1 MNLNTPK
8 MMNKTIKRSNKIKL
22 KTKSKMK
29 SKSKLGEKKEALLN
43 LKKRSNKMTP
53 IKRNQKE
60 SIDPKV
66 KGKSLEEEVAEVVEV
81 EGVEVEEGL
90 IKEKKMEMMKVS
102 SKFKK
107 RVKIKEEVEEEEE
120 DTEEI
125 TEAIEELKEV
135 VLKEKI
141 AEEVDHRLPTK
152 KSLKLKKAT
161 LNEIFFGI
169 IENRKLMYL

>member
-1 MNLNTPK
+1 
-8 MMNKTIKRSNKIKL
+8 
-22 KTKSKMK
+22 
-29 SKSKLGEKKEALLN
+29 
-43 LKKRSNKMTP
+43 
-53 IKRNQKE
+53 
-60 SIDPKV
+60 
-66 KGKSLEEEVAEVVEV
+66 
-81 EGVEVEEGL
+81 
-90 IKEKKMEMMKVS
+90 MKVS
-102 SKFKK
+102 SKSKK

-152 KSLKLKKAT
+152 KSLKHKKAT
-161 LNEIFFGI
+161 LNEIFFVI